1 MASIS
6 ELVDYLDRDAITRLG
21 EAVDYRFHRS
31 SSRRKQV
38 VQSYAQRYKNGG
50 DPLAEALQRLELE
63 EIQAALEGRL
73 EHEFTSE
80 IDDLDRWYVADL
92 RGLSASEVREV
103 AADVFGDA
111 PVEAIEQGR
120 WAKLFTLLDDDVS
133 PAGYDSELEDDDWD
147 DEAEPVEDDETPP
160 WHEELVIRAGRGVP
174 LPAGL
179 EYQDR
184 PLLAHQQRSLD
195 KLRTWCRGTS
205 RAGVLC
211 LPTGAGKTR
220 TAVAFAL
227 EVVGS
232 GRRVLWLAHRNELV
246 DQAIAAF
253 AEAGG
258 QERPFTIARF
268 EAGRRKHKEQSDV
281 VVASISTLAWQD
293 GDELPNLELLL
304 DIHEGFDLVIVDEC
318 HHAVARTWRSVVT
331 KLGAR
336 RKVLGLSAT
345 PTRTSERERAAL
357 WRQLGEMI
365 HEEPILEL
373 VKAGVLARPNVTVV
387 STGRTFEADDKE
399 RREYHHFKDLP
410 VSLVKRISTDA
421 KRNSLVIRTYL
432 DGRARWKQTLI
443 FAATLEQ
450 ARSLQRQLRSE
461 GVRCA
466 ELYASADRA
475 ERSAVVQAFRR
486 REIEVLVNVMLFSE
500 GTDLPAVDSVFVA
513 RPTVS
518 DILFRQMV
526 GRGMRGPLFG
536 GTAECNVVAFHD
548 NVHGLV
554 DGMLGST
561 FGEQRAALEA
571 LGLGDAAP
579 ESSTTAMPTERS
591 TVDQRERLA
600 LLMARFATLAP
611 GRLPLETWAGIPLE
625 GWWEIRSTSECRF
638 LPVMA
643 DDRDV
648 LTRFVGDVKECLG
661 QATTPK
667 VTGGS
672 AWITA
677 ERLAEFADFGLRTR
691 SEPRWVPIA
700 NATVDDARRVVAVLS
715 GETREASVAVRRREW
730 YGIARALDSA
740 RDAGDEVF
748 EIEGDFVAARGADVS
763 AISTLWDSMRGD
775 LRSNASSDE
784 IRLFAR
790 LACRALPPEVDRA
803 VAERFLLAAA
813 RQASFPSR
821 LDPTTLA
828 PPLAEIA
835 KELAVVSSEERRDR
849 IATLHRSFFAA
860 RFPERESFLLA
871 LLESQFSKESG

>member
-6 ELVDYLDRDAITRLG
+6 ELVGYLDRDAVTRLG
-21 EAVDYRFHRS
+21 EAVGYRFHRDY
-31 SSRRKQV
+31 SRREQV
-38 VQSYAQRYKNGG
+38 TRSYGQRFKNGG
-50 DPLAEALQRLELE
+50 DALAEALRRLELDE
-63 EIQAALEGRL
+63 LRAALEARL
-73 EHEFTSE
+73 EHEFE
-80 IDDLDRWYVADL
+80 VVDDDHVTIRWYGMADV
-92 RGLSASEVREV
+92 RGLSAPDVRAI
-103 AADVFGDA
+103 AADVFGDDA
-111 PVEAIEQGR
+111 VEAIANGR
-120 WAKLFTLLDDDVS
+120 WAKLFTLEEEQRFSL
-133 PAGYDSELEDDDWD
+133 AEYDARDDDDWD
-147 DEAEPVEDDETPP
+147 EETEPVEDDEAPP
-160 WHEELVIRAGRGVP
+160 WHQEVMIRAGRGVP

-184 PLLAHQQRSLD
+184 PLHAHQQRSLD
-195 KLRTWCRGTS
+195 KLHAWDRGS
-205 RAGVLC
+205 SHAGVLC

-227 EVVGS
+227 DVVRS
-232 GRRVLWLAHRNELV
+232 SRRVLWLAHRNELV

-268 EAGRRKHKEQSDV
+268 EAGRRKHREQSNV

-293 GDELPNLELLL
+293 GEDLPNLELLL
-304 DIHEGFDLVIVDEC
+304 DIHQGFDLVIVDEC

-331 KLGAR
+331 KLGSR

-357 WRQLGEMI
+357 WRQLGEVI

-373 VKAGVLARPNVTVV
+373 VKAGVLARPSVTVV

-443 FAATLEQ
+443 FAATIEQ
-450 ARSLQRQLRSE
+450 ARSLQKQLSSE

-548 NVHGLV
+548 KVHGLV
-554 DGMLGST
+554 EGMLGST
-561 FGEQRAALEA
+561 FAEQRVALDA
-571 LGLGDAAP
+571 LGLNDAVIHTP
-579 ESSTTAMPTERS
+579 TTPSHSERPTA
-591 TVDQRERLA
+591 DLRERLA
-600 LLMARFATLAP
+600 LLKARFATSTP
-611 GRLPLETWAGIPLE
+611 GPLPREAWAGIPLE
-625 GWWEIRSTSECRF
+625 GWWEVRSTNERRF

-643 DDRDV
+643 DDHDV
-648 LTRFVGDVKECLG
+648 LARMVRDLTDHLNQG
-661 QATTPK
+661 TSPK
-667 VTGGS
+667 SASAS

-677 ERLAEFADFGLRTR
+677 ERLADFAAFAVRNR

-700 NATVDDARRVVAVLS
+700 NATVDDARIIVGVLT
-715 GETREASVAVRRREW
+715 GEVSVAVQQREW

-740 RDAGDEVF
+740 RDAGEDVF
-748 EIEGDFVAARGADVS
+748 EIDGDFVAVRGADVS
-763 AISTLWDSMRGD
+763 AISNLWESLRGD
-775 LRSNASSDE
+775 LRSNASAEE
-784 IRLFAR
+784 IQLFAR
-790 LACRALPPEVDRA
+790 LACRTLPPQVDRD
-803 VAERFLLAAA
+803 VAERFLAAAA
-813 RQASFPSR
+813 RQANFPSR
-821 LDPTTLA
+821 LDPTTLV
-828 PPLAEIA
+828 PPLADIA
-835 KELAVVSSEERRDR
+835 KELAMVSTEERRDR
-849 IATLHRSFFAA
+849 IAIIHRSFFAA
-860 RFPERESFLLA
+860 KFPERESFLLA
-871 LLESQFSKESG
+871 LLESQLAS